1 MRRLALLLALATTT
15 TGLAVAAPAVAQTRA
30 DDARFAAAQ
39 DRMDRELALFR
50 AESDRY
56 RAARNNNNGR
66 PGYPQQGYNNGQY
79 QNNSQYNDERVETDY
94 EPSRYYRDDPRYQE
108 RVLAS
113 DDRVYRGND
122 GRYYCKRSDGT
133 TGLIIGAAGGGIL
146 GNVIDGGRSRTVGT
160 LIGAALGGLAG
171 RAVEQNQQQV
181 RCR

>member
-1 MRRLALLLALATTT
+1 MHRLALLIALGTTT
-15 TGLAVAAPAVAQTRA
+15 AGLAVAAPAVAQTRA

-39 DRMDRELALFR
+39 DRIDRELALFR

-56 RAARNNNNGR
+56 RAARTNRG
-66 PGYPQQGYNNGQY
+66 GYQQNGYNNGQY
-79 QNNSQYNDERVETDY
+79 NNAPYSDERVETDY

-108 RVLAS
+108 RVLSA

-122 GRYYCKRSDGT
+122 GRYYCKRNDGT

-160 LIGAALGGLAG
+160 LLGAAIGGLAG
-171 RAVEQNQQQV
+171 RAVDQNQQQV
-181 RCR
+181 KCR